1 MASPCSNCQTEV
13 SDGAAACPSCGSPMN
28 VATATPSGASPQS
41 GTTQIKFDASVLSQ
55 TDRIVGIATLVLFIS
70 LFLSWFSVNLGS
82 GFGSA
87 SADGLTAHGYLY
99 ITLFVCLGILGYLAL
114 GALGIW
120 KLPESSPVGHDQVLL
135 AATGVN
141 LVLVVLAFVLKPG
154 GYGVSGVGWS
164 FGAFVGLVAAI
175 VAAAPVAMPAIR
187 ARRAK

>member
-1 MASPCSNCQTEV
+1 
-13 SDGAAACPSCGSPMN
+13 MN
-28 VATATPSGASPQS
+28 VATATPSGASPRS
-41 GTTQIKFDASVLSQ
+41 GTTPIKFDASVLTQ
-55 TDRIVGIATLVLFIS
+55 TDRIVGIATLVLFVS

-99 ITLFVCLGILGYLAL
+99 ITLFVCLGILGYLAV

-120 KLPESSPVGHDQVLL
+120 KLPESSPIGHEQVLL
-135 AATGVN
+135 TATGVN

-164 FGAFVGLVAAI
+164 FGAFVGLIAAI
-175 VAAAPVAMPAIR
+175 VAAAPLAVPAIR